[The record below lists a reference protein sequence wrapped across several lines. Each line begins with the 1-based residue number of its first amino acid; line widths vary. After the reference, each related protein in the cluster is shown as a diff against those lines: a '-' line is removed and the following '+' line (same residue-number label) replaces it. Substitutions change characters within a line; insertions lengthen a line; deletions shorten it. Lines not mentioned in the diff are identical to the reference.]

1 MRYDGF
7 WKGFTLWWL
16 KWENKMISRK
26 GRQERKTG
34 NSRDDESSLEV
45 LHVKEIEFKKDRS
58 RAGEVGGCESAVVVS
73 VWSQIL
79 RRGEEIREKMVVEGI
94 DRRNSWKNTRKRG
107 VI

>member
-73 VWSQIL
+73 VWS
-79 RRGEEIREKMVVEGI
+79 
-94 DRRNSWKNTRKRG
+94 
-107 VI
+107 